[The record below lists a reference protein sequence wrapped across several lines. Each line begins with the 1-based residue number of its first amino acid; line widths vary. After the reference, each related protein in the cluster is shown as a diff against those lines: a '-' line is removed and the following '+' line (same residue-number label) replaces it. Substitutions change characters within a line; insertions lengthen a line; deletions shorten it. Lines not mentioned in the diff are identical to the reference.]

1 VGRARRGPLS
11 RMRWF
16 GMDAGGGIFPAFGPR
31 RAVPFAGSEGWLE
44 NYNPRGQRVS
54 PSPAFIMRHFQM
66 ENPSKELSVHGG
78 YNEGMNGFHPG
89 GRRPATLR
97 ETVRTRL
104 AYSLYPPG
112 LDKVTRSNYQ
122 NVQIDAIGIGLAGA
136 AAPFLPV
143 FLARLGAGA
152 FEIGLLTVMPAIA
165 GLVFALA
172 IGRFLHSRP
181 NVVWWYSFSRMLVIS
196 SYAATGAAPFIIPR
210 EWLVP
215 AVIGIWALAT
225 IPQTM
230 VNTGFSVVM
239 NAVAGPGGR
248 YELLSRRW
256 TILGFTSAVFVLIA
270 GAMLDRIGFPVNYQ
284 AVFLALSVGGLIS
297 FRYSSSIVL
306 PERPHDAASKPA
318 SARDTLAEYV
328 RLVRAHPDFLTFTLK
343 RFVFFAGVTLAQPIL
358 PLYYVNTI
366 KASDSWIGAI
376 SMVATVVMLFGYPL
390 WARQSRVRGSRFVLM
405 ATTFGVGLFP
415 MLVAATHRVE
425 VIALLAGMAGVFQAG
440 VDLVFFDELMKTI
453 PEEYSAMFVSV
464 SQMFQYLAT
473 VVAPLLGTLLAG
485 WVGLGG
491 ALVAASVLRLA
502 GTALFAVR
510 ERGRG

>member
-1 VGRARRGPLS
+1 MS
-11 RMRWF
+11 
-16 GMDAGGGIFPAFGPR
+16 
-31 RAVPFAGSEGWLE
+31 
-44 NYNPRGQRVS
+44 
-54 PSPAFIMRHFQM
+54 
-66 ENPSKELSVHGG
+66 
-78 YNEGMNGFHPG
+78 GFHLED
-89 GRRPATLR
+89 RRIKTLR
-97 ETVRTRL
+97 EALRGRL
-104 AYSLYPPG
+104 SHFLYPPG
-112 LDKVTRSNYQ
+112 LDKTTRSNYR
-122 NVQIDAIGIGLAGA
+122 NVQVDAVGIGLASA

-152 FEIGLLTVMPAIA
+152 FEVGLLTAMPAVA

-181 NVVWWYSFSRMLVIS
+181 NIVWWYSFSRMLVIS
-196 SYAATGAAPFIIPR
+196 AYAATGAAPFIIPR
-210 EWLVP
+210 EWLIP

-225 IPQTM
+225 IPQTI
-230 VNTGFSVVM
+230 VNTGFTVVM
-239 NAVAGPGGR
+239 NSVAGPGGR

-256 TILGFTSAVFVLIA
+256 TILGFTSAVFVVIA
-270 GAMLDRIGFPVNYQ
+270 GALLDRIGFPVNYQ

-306 PERPHDAASKPA
+306 AERAPDVGATAAPGK
-318 SARDTLAEYV
+318 DTIREYL
-328 RLVRAHPDFLTFTLK
+328 RLVRARPDFLSFTLK

-358 PLYYVNTI
+358 PLYYVRTI
-366 KASDSWIGAI
+366 RATDAWIGAI
-376 SMVATVVMLFGYPL
+376 SMVGTVVMLFGYSF
-390 WARQSRVRGSRFVLM
+390 WSRQSRLRGSRFVLM

-415 MLVAATHRVE
+415 LLVAATRRVE

-453 PEEYSAMFVSV
+453 PDEYSALFVSFA
-464 SQMFQYLAT
+464 QMFQYMAT

-502 GTALFAVR
+502 GTALFAIHEGTR
-510 ERGRG
+510 R